1 MDHYYNT
8 VGIATALIIYNVKYR
23 PNQHYEMYDIK
34 NCYSSKVY
42 VSIVVFNIM
51 WLNPNYFSTK
61 LGEKLYLLFYEDR
74 CIKIYN
80 IATIINCTMTYLC
93 TDVAVL
99 CLISS
104 ISNLL
109 LDQQHEDE
117 Q

>member
-1 MDHYYNT
+1 MKMDHYYNKCWNRKRSNNL
-8 VGIATALIIYNVKYR
+8 VALF
-23 PNQHYEMYDIK
+23 DIK
-34 NCYSSKVY
+34 LLY
-42 VSIVVFNIM
+42 
-51 WLNPNYFSTK
+51 LNYFSRK
-61 LGEKLYLLFYEDR
+61 LEEKLYLLFREDR

-80 IATIINCTMTYLC
+80 IATKINCTMTYLC

-104 ISNLL
+104 ISNLV